1 MIIFDGFF
9 PKAECETLGSS
20 KKASPCVFPFVYE
33 GQLFDECTDVDSE
46 IDFVW
51 CATEVYDDN
60 TVIDG
65 EWAYCQLGCPGTS
78 E

>member
-1 MIIFDGFF
+1 M
-9 PKAECETLGSS
+9 
-20 KKASPCVFPFVYE
+20 FPFVYE
-33 GQLFDECTDVDSE
+33 GQPFDECTDVDSE